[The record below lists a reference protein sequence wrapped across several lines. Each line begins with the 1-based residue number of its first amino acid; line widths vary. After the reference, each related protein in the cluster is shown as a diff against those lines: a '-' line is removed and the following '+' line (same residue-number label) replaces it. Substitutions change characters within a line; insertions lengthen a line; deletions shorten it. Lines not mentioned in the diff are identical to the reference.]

1 MWNRAGSGPEAGLGP
16 GEDAGSGAGSRLDQN
31 QGCGWIRTR
40 AGTESEIVIQM
51 EIGLDID

>member
-51 EIGLDID
+51 EFGLDID